1 MMTILKED
9 LLMPQSSLCYSWRLF
24 LDAVQGLGA
33 RLANK
38 PCGRSPCSYWK
49 HDEKGRFY
57 CFSPVV
63 ALALVEQTLGQ
74 GLSLQE
80 TAPRP
85 APHIS

>member
-9 LLMPQSSLCYSWRLF
+9 LLMPNSSLCYSWRLF
-24 LDAVQGLGA
+24 PNAGQGLGA
-33 RLANK
+33 CWANK
-38 PCGRSPCSYWK
+38 PYGHSPCSYWK
-49 HDEKGRFY
+49 TDEKGRFC

-80 TAPRP
+80 TEPKS
-85 APHIS
+85 PHIG